1 MKQQLTHLLLAVLAV
16 MLSGSAMAQT
26 VPMGMKYQ
34 AVARDARGQALS
46 NTELQ
51 LRINLY
57 VDPVVREIA
66 YTELHKTRTDDLGL
80 FSLSIGEG
88 LPVKGAFADVPWS
101 EADVWMEVSIQLDG
115 YADFLT
121 ISDSRML
128 SVPYAFH
135 AATAGELIDQPG
147 GGRGSST
154 ADPQLSWLVIGNKAL
169 KPDAKFGTLDNMDV
183 VMVTNNLER
192 MRLLADGDV
201 AVTNNLGVEG
211 NLGVAGD
218 VDLNVGDG
226 ETHVYGRLTGH
237 AHTILE
243 DVLTVHGATKLAAE
257 LDVLGRVRFHDET
270 ESFDPETGA
279 LAVTGGVGIGG
290 NLNVGGD
297 VNFGGEVDFAGKVH
311 ILDDTESTSTTTGAL
326 VVDGGVGIGKNLN
339 IGGNTV
345 LGQSLLVMETATFDA
360 DVDVNGITAI
370 QNNTQSNTKDDG
382 ALVVEGGVGIEGNLN
397 VGGRIGMS
405 GNSAGFIATITNT
418 NDARGDG
425 LEIRL
430 GKTHPAW
437 NGSQYLNVTN
447 PGVESFDGAIA
458 QIEEWIDNPNSFAPS
473 DLLNLW
479 PNAYTAGF
487 TCNLYNLLTTQLN
500 DKLDL
505 PFTIGPYHLFGPYE
519 IFGGIE
525 EFSIPPLVIPP
536 IGFPQV
542 TAFPSIPQA
551 ECGGLPSLSMP
562 VISFTDVNNSLDN
575 ENQFISFKDKDGREL
590 GSIRAES
597 VSDWRRRFF
606 SGEYVVDV
614 MAQVVGIDLV
624 DCFVGAM
631 NKFTEMASSHNAIGV
646 EYASGH
652 GDYAEWL
659 ERANPAELI
668 NEGDIVAVK
677 GGKITKDLA
686 SAEQVMVV
694 STAPIMM
701 GNQPEAGKEGLG
713 NKIAFLGQVPVKV
726 IGPVETG
733 DFIVGN
739 PATPGYGVAVD
750 LAHLTPEQA
759 RYVVGRAWE
768 TKPKDGPKRVNTVIG
783 VDNGYFL
790 QLLRQQQHS
799 VQSMDARLASIE
811 ARLGMSETSEVAAS
825 ADVTTTPAVRKAKV
839 AGKGS
844 K

>member
-16 MLSGSAMAQT
+16 MLSASAMAQT

-34 AVARDARGQALS
+34 AVARDARGQVLS

-51 LRINLY
+51 LLINLY
-57 VDPVVREIA
+57 VDPVAREIA

-88 LPVKGAFADVPWS
+88 LPVKGAFVDVPWS
-101 EADVWMEVSIQLDG
+101 EAEVWMQVSIQLDG

-135 AATAGELIDQPG
+135 AATAGELIGQPG

-154 ADPQLSWLVIGNKAL
+154 SDPMLSWLVIGNKAL
-169 KPDAKFGTLDNMDV
+169 KPDAKLGTLDNMDV
-183 VMVTNNLER
+183 VVVTNNLER
-192 MRLLADGDV
+192 MRVLADGDV

-218 VDLNVGDG
+218 VELNVGDG
-226 ETHVYGRLTGH
+226 ETHIYGPLTGH
-237 AHTILE
+237 EQAVLE
-243 DVLTVHGATKLAAE
+243 DVLSVYGATKLADD
-257 LDVLGRVRFHDET
+257 LDVLGQSRFRNET

-279 LAVTGGVGIGG
+279 VVVTGGVGIGG

-311 ILDDTESTSTTTGAL
+311 ILDDTESTNTTTGAL

-345 LGQSLLVMETATFDA
+345 LEQSLMVKETATFDA
-360 DVDVNGITAI
+360 DVDVNGITTI

-418 NDARGDG
+418 NDTRGDG

-430 GKTHPAW
+430 GKNHPAW
-437 NGSQYLNVTN
+437 DEDGYLNVTN
-447 PGVESFDGAIA
+447 PGVEAFDGAVA
-458 QIEEWIDNPNSFAPS
+458 QIEDWIEDPDSFQPS

-479 PNAYTAGF
+479 PNAYLAGF
-487 TCNLYNLLTTQLN
+487 SCNLFNVLTSSLN
-500 DKLDL
+500 DAMDL
-505 PFTIGPYHLFGPYE
+505 PLDIGPYHLFGPFQL
-519 IFGGIE
+519 FGGIE
-525 EFSIPPLVIPP
+525 EIGIPPLVVPA
-536 IGFPQV
+536 IGFPNV
-542 TAFPSIPQA
+542 TILPEIPQLN
-551 ECGGLPSLSMP
+551 CSGMPSLSMP
-562 VISFTDVNNSLDN
+562 KVSFTDVANSLDN

-614 MAQVVGIDLV
+614 MAQVVGIDLL
-624 DCFVGAM
+624 DCFVGAI
-631 NKFTEMASSHNAIGV
+631 NKFTELASSHNSIGV

-668 NEGDIVAVK
+668 NEGDIVAVM

-686 SAEQVMVV
+686 VAEQVMVV

-701 GNQPEAGKEGLG
+701 GNQPEAGKENLG
-713 NKIAFLGQVPVKV
+713 NKIAFLGQVPVKI

-750 LAHLTPEQA
+750 LAHITPEQA

-768 TKPKDGPKRVNTVIG
+768 TKPQDGPKRVNAVIG

-790 QLLRQQQHS
+790 QLLQQQQQS

-811 ARLGMSETSEVAAS
+811 ARLGMTETAEATAS
-825 ADVTTTPAVRKAKV
+825 AETVTAPAARKAK
-839 AGKGS
+839 AGGKGS

>member
-1 MKQQLTHLLLAVLAV
+1 
-16 MLSGSAMAQT
+16 
-26 VPMGMKYQ
+26 
-34 AVARDARGQALS
+34 
-46 NTELQ
+46 
-51 LRINLY
+51 
-57 VDPVVREIA
+57 
-66 YTELHKTRTDDLGL
+66 
-80 FSLSIGEG
+80 
-88 LPVKGAFADVPWS
+88 VK
-101 EADVWMEVSIQLDG
+101 
-115 YADFLT
+115 
-121 ISDSRML
+121 
-128 SVPYAFH
+128 
-135 AATAGELIDQPG
+135 
-147 GGRGSST
+147 
-154 ADPQLSWLVIGNKAL
+154 
-169 KPDAKFGTLDNMDV
+169 
-183 VMVTNNLER
+183 
-192 MRLLADGDV
+192 
-201 AVTNNLGVEG
+201 
-211 NLGVAGD
+211 
-218 VDLNVGDG
+218 
-226 ETHVYGRLTGH
+226 
-237 AHTILE
+237 
-243 DVLTVHGATKLAAE
+243 
-257 LDVLGRVRFHDET
+257 
-270 ESFDPETGA
+270 
-279 LAVTGGVGIGG
+279 GGVGIHG

-297 VNFGGEVDFAGKVH
+297 VNFGGEVDFVGKVH
-311 ILDDTESTSTTTGAL
+311 ILDETESTSPTTGAL
-326 VVDGGVGIGKNLN
+326 VVNGGVGIGKNLN

-345 LGQSLLVMETATFDA
+345 LEQSLMVKEAATFDA
-360 DVDVNGITAI
+360 DVDVNGITTI

-418 NDARGDG
+418 NDTRGDG

-437 NGSQYLNVTN
+437 NGNSYLNVTN
-447 PGVESFDGAIA
+447 PGVESFDGAIN
-458 QIEEWIDNPNSFAPS
+458 QIEEWIDDPDSFQPS

-487 TCNLYNLLTTQLN
+487 TCNLYNLLTSQLN
-500 DKLDL
+500 ERLNL
-505 PFTIGPYHLFGPYE
+505 PLAIGPYHLFGPYE
-519 IFGGIE
+519 LFEGIDLGFAE
-525 EFSIPPLVIPP
+525 IPPLVIPP
-536 IGFPQV
+536 ISFPEV

-551 ECGGLPSLSMP
+551 NCGGLPSLSMP

-597 VSDWRRRFF
+597 VSDWRSRFF

-631 NKFTEMASSHNAIGV
+631 NKFTEMASSHNSIGV

-659 ERANPAELI
+659 ERSNPDELI

-677 GGKITKDLA
+677 AGKITKDLVA
-686 SAEQVMVV
+686 AEQVMVV

-701 GNQPEAGKEGLG
+701 GNQPEAGKEDLG

-750 LAHLTPEQA
+750 LADMTPEQA

-768 TKPKDGPKRVNTVIG
+768 TKPQDGPKRVNTVIG

-790 QLLRQQQHS
+790 QLLQQQQQS
-799 VQSMDARLASIE
+799 VQSMDARLAAIE
-811 ARLGMSETSEVAAS
+811 ARLDMPHAPEATAS
-825 ADVTTTPAVRKAKV
+825 AEAAAAPAARKDRSS
-839 AGKGS
+839 GKGS

>member
-16 MLSGSAMAQT
+16 MLSGIAMAQT

-34 AVARDARGQALS
+34 AVARDARGQVLS

-57 VDPVVREIA
+57 VDPVVREVA

-88 LPVKGAFADVPWS
+88 LPVKGAFAEVPWS

-154 ADPQLSWLVIGNKAL
+154 SDPMLNWLVIGNKAL
-169 KPDAKFGTLDNMDV
+169 KPDAKLGTLDNMDV
-183 VMVTNNLER
+183 VVVTNNLER
-192 MRLLADGDV
+192 MRVLADGDV
-201 AVTNNLGVEG
+201 AVTNDLGVEG

-218 VDLNVGDG
+218 VELNVGDG
-226 ETHVYGRLTGH
+226 ETHVYGPLTGH

-279 LAVTGGVGIGG
+279 LTITGGVGIGG

-326 VVDGGVGIGKNLN
+326 VVDGGVGVGKNLN

-345 LGQSLLVMETATFDA
+345 LEQSLLVMETATFDA
-360 DVDVNGITAI
+360 DVDVNGITTI

-418 NDARGDG
+418 NDTRGDG

-437 NGSQYLNVTN
+437 NGNAYLNVTN
-447 PGVESFDGAIA
+447 PGVEAFDGAIA
-458 QIEEWIDNPNSFAPS
+458 QIEEWIDDPNSFSPS

-479 PNAYTAGF
+479 PNAYIAGF
-487 TCNLYNLLTTQLN
+487 TCNLYNLLTSQLN
-500 DKLDL
+500 QNLGL
-505 PFTIGPYHLFGPYE
+505 PLSIGPYQL
-519 IFGGIE
+519 FGGIE
-525 EFSIPPLVIPP
+525 EIGIPP

-542 TAFPSIPQA
+542 TVFPSIPPA
-551 ECGGLPSLSMP
+551 NCGGLPSLSMP

-575 ENQFISFKDKDGREL
+575 ENQYVSFKDKDGREL

-614 MAQVVGIDLV
+614 MAQVVGIDIV

-631 NKFTEMASSHNAIGV
+631 NKFTEMASSHNSIGV

-659 ERANPAELI
+659 ERVNPSELI

-677 GGKITKDLA
+677 GGRITKNLA
-686 SAEQVMVV
+686 VAEQVMVV

-701 GNQPEAGKEGLG
+701 GNQPEAGKENLG
-713 NKIAFLGQVPVKV
+713 NKIAFLGQVPVKI
-726 IGPVETG
+726 IGPVKTG

-750 LAHLTPEQA
+750 LAHMTPEQA

-768 TKPKDGPKRVNTVIG
+768 TKSQDGPKRVNTVIG

-790 QLLRQQQHS
+790 SMIQRQQQAVS
-799 VQSMDARLASIE
+799 ALDSRLSAIE
-811 ARLGMSETSEVAAS
+811 ARLDMPGLPMASEATVSDDARPPIRQRNGK
-825 ADVTTTPAVRKAKV
+825 TMPAGTK
-839 AGKGS
+839 
-844 K
+844 